1 MIITKHMHSSSD
13 AGRRLPRR
21 SWASAGAWLIG
32 LASLLMILVHLGGER
47 ASVLLRYERAQV
59 LQGEWWRLITAH
71 LAHGDARHLLLNL
84 AGLVLLG
91 MLFAG
96 CYSLAGWLVITLCS
110 LGAIGVGFVFYEP
123 QLDWY
128 VGLSGILH
136 GLLAAGALAWWQRE
150 SRLLA
155 LALSLVVA
163 GKLGW
168 EQWQGALA
176 LSGSLP
182 VVVNAHLYGALGG
195 LVGGALIIAWQRL
208 TRSGAQGGT
217 PPARN

>member
-1 MIITKHMHSSSD
+1 
-13 AGRRLPRR
+13 
-21 SWASAGAWLIG
+21 
-32 LASLLMILVHLGGER
+32 
-47 ASVLLRYERAQV
+47 
-59 LQGEWWRLITAH
+59 
-71 LAHGDARHLLLNL
+71 
-84 AGLVLLG
+84 
-91 MLFAG
+91 
-96 CYSLAGWLVITLCS
+96 ITLCS

-176 LSGSLP
+176 LSGPLP

-217 PPARN
+217 PPAGN